1 MITVCTVTL
10 DAIKANFEV
19 YFQSVTNR
27 TKLVS
32 EVLVAHVD
40 KTHDYYDECIINN
53 IIVKQFGIK
62 GFNERLWQGIEH
74 GLGLHACIDRSTNDW
89 LLFHDP
95 DVFFYEPVDEIFY
108 NLSLQ
113 NSLDIVGVSHPCATL
128 LAYSFFPYL
137 SCSLVNK
144 NKLPSSEWL
153 KGKIFS
159 CDEPTIRM
167 DGKYLIRMNPIKE
180 TLNDFPNPK
189 GDFDTGSYLCLW
201 AKQNNWSWLSFQT
214 MDIHNYYMSYNR
226 GNKIKSLKLPKTK
239 LLYHQTSC
247 TSENINELN
256 NFLRAWE
263 DSKLDKPMYC
273 QPRVA

>member
-10 DAIKANFEV
+10 DQVKTNFEI
-19 YFQSVTNR
+19 YLKSVTNR

-40 KTHDYYDECIINN
+40 KTYDYYEELKINDII
-53 IIVKQFGIK
+53 IKQFGVQSFT
-62 GFNERLWQGIEH
+62 GRQWQGVEH

-108 NLSLQ
+108 NISLQ
-113 NSLDIVGVSHPCATL
+113 NSLDIIGISHACATQV
-128 LAYSFFPYL
+128 AYSFFPYL

-144 NKLPSSEWL
+144 RKLPTDKWI
-153 KGKIFS
+153 KGQIFS
-159 CDEPTIRM
+159 VDEPPIRM
-167 DGKYLIRMNPIKE
+167 DGKYLIRMQPVPE
-180 TLNDFPNPK
+180 TINDFPNPK

-214 MDIHNYYMSYNR
+214 MDTHNYYASYNR
-226 GNKIKSLKLPKTK
+226 GNKVKSLKLPKTK

-247 TSENINELN
+247 TQNNLNELN
-256 NFLRAWE
+256 NFLNAWE
-263 DSKLDKPMYC
+263 ESELDKSMYR
-273 QPRVA
+273 QP